1 MPLPHS
7 DLLRFQNQMIPRY
20 TLSASGPSSNLRKVV
35 AAQQLSLI
43 RSPDCAYLYEKCGL
57 ATLLA
62 SSSIASATTSGAA
75 WCDMWPTSLSR
86 TSFAYGNVA
95 AKTHALFSDD
105 TIISR

>member
-57 ATLLA
+57 ATLA
-62 SSSIASATTSGAA
+62 
-75 WCDMWPTSLSR
+75 DERSR
-86 TSFAYGNVA
+86 TIGIFQKPEARPLPRRIMSTPGRSIPFGSSTPCQ
-95 AKTHALFSDD
+95 AK
-105 TIISR
+105 